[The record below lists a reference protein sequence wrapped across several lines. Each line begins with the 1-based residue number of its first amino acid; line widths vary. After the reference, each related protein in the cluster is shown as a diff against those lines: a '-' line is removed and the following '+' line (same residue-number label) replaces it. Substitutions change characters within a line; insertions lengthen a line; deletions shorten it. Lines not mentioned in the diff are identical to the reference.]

1 MLKTK
6 STFFKGEFLIVLTAT
21 LWSFSALLSK
31 LANLNPVLLVALRS
45 FFALLVL
52 LPAAKFRFKFNGWIA
67 LGAVC
72 YLANCMSYFLALEYT
87 SAGNA
92 VVLCYTAPI
101 LVLVWDCL
109 YFKRKPT
116 WAQIMV
122 LALTFG
128 SILVIFAGKLTPGGL
143 IGNALAL
150 FSGVAF
156 SGLFFVNSLPQ
167 SSPIHSNIYASFASL
182 PLLLFYLPD
191 IAVISGSSWFW
202 VALMGT
208 IQIGFS
214 YVLFSWG
221 MKHCSGFNASIIS
234 TLEVVLVPLSV
245 AVFLH
250 EKIDIYTIAGGLA
263 IMAAI
268 VANVLFDRRR
278 AKKLAEKSASQ
289 NG

>member
-31 LANLNPVLLVALRS
+31 LASLNPILLVALRS

-52 LPAAKFRFKFNGWIA
+52 LPAARFRFKFNGWIA
-67 LGAVC
+67 LGSLC
-72 YLANCMSYFLALEYT
+72 YMANCFAYFLALDYT

-116 WAQIMV
+116 WTQIMV
-122 LALTFG
+122 LAVTFG
-128 SILVIFAGKLTPGGL
+128 SILVIFAGKLTAGGL

-156 SGLFFVNSLPQ
+156 SGLFFVNSLPR
-167 SSPIHSNIYASFASL
+167 SSPIHSNIYASFVSL
-182 PLLLFYLPD
+182 PLLLFFLPD
-191 IAVISGSSWFW
+191 IALMSGTSWFW

-208 IQIGFS
+208 VQIGFS
-214 YVLFSWG
+214 YVLFNAG

-234 TLEVVLVPLSV
+234 TLEVVLVPLLV
-245 AVFLH
+245 AVFLR
-250 EKIDIYTIAGGLA
+250 EKIDIYTIVGGLA

-268 VANVLFDRRR
+268 IANVLLEKRR
-278 AKKLAEKSASQ
+278 ARKLAEKPAPQ
-289 NG
+289 NT